1 MPSAPVVCPR
11 TGKTKF
17 PTTLAPQPLA
27 ATAASPSL
35 NPTRTEAAAPAAAP
49 TASAP
54 SAAAPSGKGDTY
66 PTTSTGGYLVARVQ
80 PAAHYC
86 MGGLRIDDNARI
98 LEAPKEPYSE
108 SIAPM
113 AVDSIA
119 TTQVKTSTSEESTRA
134 TPGGFTPIP
143 GLFAAG
149 EVTGG
154 IHGRNRLGGNSLLDC
169 VVFGR
174 EAGKRAAAWAQEL

>member
-1 MPSAPVVCPR
+1 MMA
-11 TGKTKF
+11 
-17 PTTLAPQPLA
+17 
-27 ATAASPSL
+27 
-35 NPTRTEAAAPAAAP
+35 EAAAP
-49 TASAP
+49 TAVLAP
-54 SAAAPSGKGDTY
+54 APGATGDSY

-86 MGGLRIDDNARI
+86 MGGLRIDESARV
-98 LEAPKEPYSE
+98 LQAPKEPSYSE
-108 SIAPM
+108 SSAPM

-119 TTQVKTSTSEESTRA
+119 TSQAEASTGDEENTRSSSEGLV
-134 TPGGFTPIP
+134 PVP

-154 IHGRNRLGGNSLLDC
+154 VHGRNRLGGNSLLDC

-174 EAGKRAAAWAQEL
+174 EAGKSAAAWAQGL

>member
-1 MPSAPVVCPR
+1 
-11 TGKTKF
+11 
-17 PTTLAPQPLA
+17 
-27 ATAASPSL
+27 
-35 NPTRTEAAAPAAAP
+35 
-49 TASAP
+49 
-54 SAAAPSGKGDTY
+54 
-66 PTTSTGGYLVARVQ
+66 
-80 PAAHYC
+80 